1 MSYDIFKQNMLAFMT
16 NQPSITA
23 KEQFARKLV
32 EEYDALIKRG
42 VDSVN
47 GITLQQG
54 NVELMEQVLNGVL
67 EVAFQQSS
75 GEHAIITNMGKA
87 FQAYWTPQVGFA
99 RQLEDIQGV
108 KKTLLESSILDLT
121 KVNGSVI
128 INDEVGD
135 TKQNPDGSFNAG
147 STKGK
152 VKEIEKEIKKKES
165 TVLVGAGSGKN
176 EVLPYKNQPSI
187 PVTCPTNDE
196 IFLKDGKINYE
207 LQLSPNIKLKHL
219 TSLSGGNTLIDI
231 NGSLNRRYNV
241 KERGTLRG
249 KIKIPEIVC
258 NLKSLAVNIVEPLL
272 KAWPG
277 FMVPVEGK
285 GFKPINSAYRNYLTS
300 NNRSQHPLGEAIDV
314 QWFAGGSWKG
324 PNYSTEKYMEIA
336 NWCLQNLPVD
346 QLIFEHTD
354 RYGSVWLHI
363 SHYRQGPQRLDNA
376 WTMKK
381 ELVFNEKTKKNELV
395 QRLRTGFYNHYP
407 SK

>member
-1 MSYDIFKQNMLAFMT
+1 MSYDIFKQNMLAFML

-42 VDSVN
+42 FDSVN

-67 EVAFQQSS
+67 EIAFQQSS

-108 KKTLLESSILDLT
+108 KKTLLERVLELTETTSSE
-121 KVNGSVI
+121 I
-128 INDEVGD
+128 INDEPGD
-135 TKQNPDGSFNAG
+135 KENADGSFDG
-147 STKGK
+147 YKLTKRLQ
-152 VKEIEKEIKKKES
+152 EIKDQIKNTEPP
-165 TVLVGAGSGKN
+165 TPVRAGSGKN
-176 EVLPYKNQPSI
+176 EVLPYENQPSI
-187 PVTCPTNDE
+187 PVTCPTLDE
-196 IFLKDGKINYE
+196 IYLKNGQINYE

-219 TSLSGGNTLIDI
+219 TSRSGGNTLKDI
-231 NGSLNRRYNV
+231 TNTVNRRYNV
-241 KERGTLRG
+241 KERGALRG

-272 KAWPG
+272 VAYPG
-277 FMVPVEGK
+277 FMVPAEGK
-285 GFKPINSAYRNYLTS
+285 DFKPINSAFRNYQTS
-300 NNRSQHPLGEAIDV
+300 SGGSQHPLGEAIDI

-346 QLIFEHTD
+346 QLIYEHTGT
-354 RYGSVWLHI
+354 YGRVWLHI
-363 SHYRQGPQRLDNA
+363 SHYRQGPQRKDNA
-376 WTMKK
+376 WTMYGG
-381 ELVFNEKTKKNELV
+381 NY
-395 QRLRTGFYNHYP
+395 RTGFYNSYP